1 MMLNV
6 HLFGK
11 TDSSCVVN
19 FIIRKVAK
27 DKYDTDHAV
36 AKSIDGDFYIN
47 GFIKS

>member
-6 HLFGK
+6 HLFSK
-11 TDSSCVVN
+11 TDSSYVVN
-19 FIIRKVAK
+19 FIIRKVVK

-47 GFIKS
+47 DFIKS